1 MWGIERQDGGRGVGF
16 TGGHYHRNWA
26 IDDFRK
32 IVLNAIVWV
41 AGLDV
46 PESGVTSQSLT
57 EEDLNANLDEY
68 PTENPWI
75 PLPNVEE
82 FMNLPAATNVS
93 MEDYNAAVAAKKK
106 QLEKKRK
113 AAKN

>member
-1 MWGIERQDGGRGVGF
+1 M
-16 TGGHYHRNWA
+16 
-26 IDDFRK
+26 
-32 IVLNAIVWV
+32 

-82 FMNLPAATNVS
+82 FMKLPAATNVS
-93 MEDYNAAVAAKKK
+93 IEDYNAAVAAKKK

>member
-1 MWGIERQDGGRGVGF
+1 M
-16 TGGHYHRNWA
+16 
-26 IDDFRK
+26 
-32 IVLNAIVWV
+32 

-46 PESGVTSQSLT
+46 PDNGVSSQSLT
-57 EEDLNANLDEY
+57 EKDLNANLDKY

-75 PLPNVEE
+75 PLPNVDE
-82 FMNLPAATNVS
+82 FMKLPAATNVS
-93 MEDYNAAVAAKKK
+93 MEDYNAATAAKKK